1 MSRITPIFF
10 STKNKKNFY
19 YMKKTYIAPKM
30 SMATIN
36 AEELICLSL
45 QQGAADSSDVLGKE
59 RGNQPKE
66 ESWGNLW

>member
-1 MSRITPIFF
+1 
-10 STKNKKNFY
+10 
-19 YMKKTYIAPKM
+19 MKKTYIAPKM

-45 QQGAADSSDVLGKE
+45 QSGAADNSEVLGKE